1 MKIYGYIDLQELL
14 HLYKINKISCWMDQ
28 GIQATLGQ
36 WCILANMSIGK
47 LFIAQGLNNTL
58 LAQLQY
64 VWCNL

>member
-14 HLYKINKISCWMDQ
+14 HLYKINKISWWMDQ

-36 WCILANMSIGK
+36 WCILGNMSIGK

-58 LAQLQY
+58 LAQVQY
-64 VWCNL
+64 IGYN